1 MNDNQTAAEFLA
13 EQGRLAD
20 AATEGPWEFHQDDG
34 SPLDISEVC
43 IPRPDEEMPLSIASL
58 LEDHDGAFIAASR
71 TSVPRMVKALEAVL
85 ALHRQ
90 HRDVHPKDPSV
101 INGNWYCCGAV
112 QLGAVSPYE
121 CVECVTEEWPCPTVK
136 AITAALE
143 GPSA

>member
-1 MNDNQTAAEFLA
+1 MTVREFLA
-13 EQGRLAD
+13 EQTRLAD
-20 AATEGPWEFHQDDG
+20 AATPGPWEFHQDDG

-85 ALHRQ
+85 VLHRPWNRG
-90 HRDVHPKDPSV
+90 RDVVCSHCKR
-101 INGNWYCCGAV
+101 NT
-112 QLGAVSPYE
+112 SPMPE
-121 CVECVTEEWPCPTVK
+121 PEHWPCPTVL

-143 GPSA
+143 GEHE

>member
-1 MNDNQTAAEFLA
+1 MSAHEFLA

-34 SPLDISEVC
+34 SSLDISEVC
-43 IPRPDEEMPLSIASL
+43 IPRPDEDMPLSIASL

-85 ALHRQ
+85 ENHQPDAVFKDMCSTCSDFGTDEYPAGRMVEHPCA
-90 HRDVHPKDPSV
+90 DV
-101 INGNWYCCGAV
+101 
-112 QLGAVSPYE
+112 L
-121 CVECVTEEWPCPTVK
+121 

-143 GPSA
+143 GEN